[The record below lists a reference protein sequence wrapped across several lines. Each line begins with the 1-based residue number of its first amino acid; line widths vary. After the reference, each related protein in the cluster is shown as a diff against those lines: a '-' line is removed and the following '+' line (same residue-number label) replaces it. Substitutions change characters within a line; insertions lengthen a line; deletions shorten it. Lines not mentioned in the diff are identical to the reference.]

1 MWRPLIFAR
10 FAPTIPA
17 YSIKNLLTKKGRHG
31 MKSKHVP
38 LAVAGALLLV
48 SPLGA
53 GEKPAHEYMTAS
65 DGVKIHYMT
74 EGRGTPVILIHGF
87 TGSAEGNWFANGI
100 ADALAANHRV
110 IALDVR
116 GHGKSDKP
124 HEAAKYG
131 DHLWKDVF
139 ELMDHLKIERAH
151 VHGYSMGGMIVT
163 QLLAHHPERFITAS
177 YGGSGVPETD
187 AKQKSE
193 VPKDKP
199 GPDPQEAEARQKL
212 QNAPHRD
219 PQAFTALTQSFR
231 SSLAQ
236 PVDLSKVTI
245 PVLAI
250 NGEFDGPNAKTHRL
264 QRELKD
270 FRSVI
275 LPGKSHLTA
284 IMAGY
289 IPDLYIKTLVEFID
303 SHDK

>member
-1 MWRPLIFAR
+1 MMRQ
-10 FAPTIPA
+10 
-17 YSIKNLLTKKGRHG
+17 
-31 MKSKHVP
+31 HV
-38 LAVAGALLLV
+38 LALAALLMASQL
-48 SPLGA
+48 PA
-53 GEKPAHEYMTAS
+53 AEKPTHEYMTAS
-65 DGVKIHYMT
+65 DGVKIPYMT
-74 EGRGTPVILIHGF
+74 LGHGTPVILIHGF
-87 TGSAEGNWFANGI
+87 TGYAEGNWFANGI

-116 GHGKSDKP
+116 GHGQSDKP

-131 DHLWKDVF
+131 DHLWRDVF

-151 VHGYSMGGMIVT
+151 VHGYSMGGAIVT

-177 YGGSGVPETD
+177 YGGSGVRETD
-187 AKQKSE
+187 AKWHAQ

-199 GPDPQEAEARQKL
+199 GPDPQEAEAGQKL

-219 PQAFTALTQSFR
+219 NEALKAVSKSFQNGLSR
-231 SSLAQ
+231 
-236 PVDLSKVTI
+236 PINLSKVTI

-250 NGEFDGPNAKTHRL
+250 NGEYDTPNRNTHRM

-270 FRSVI
+270 FQSVV

-289 IPDLYIKTLVEFID
+289 IPDMYIKTLVEFIN
-303 SHDK
+303 SHDPKQ